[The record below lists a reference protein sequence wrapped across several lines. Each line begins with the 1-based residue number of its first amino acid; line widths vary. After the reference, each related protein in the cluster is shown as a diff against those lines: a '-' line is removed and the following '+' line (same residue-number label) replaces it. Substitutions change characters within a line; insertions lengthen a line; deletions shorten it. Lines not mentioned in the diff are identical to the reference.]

1 MRALVTGADGF
12 VGHHLVKFL
21 IEKEYA
27 ICAVDRCFHSDAPY
41 PNNVEKKKVDITD
54 KGILYQVIGEFMPDE
69 IYHLAGIAATS
80 GQDRDLYYQVN
91 FQGTLN
97 LLEALREKAQRARL
111 LYVGSSN
118 VYGSVP
124 PAEQPITEERC
135 FAPIN
140 HYAASKAA
148 GDVAA
153 YAYALEGLHI
163 IRARPFNHTGPG
175 QNTDFVCSRL
185 AKLIAE
191 IASGLAE
198 PLINA
203 GNLDT
208 QRDFTDVRDV
218 VRAYWLLLQRGLPG
232 EAYNICSERAYSVRQ
247 IANMLTE
254 MGQVK
259 IELYSQPELQRRND
273 ISLLLGSSGKLRR
286 DTGWWPEVP
295 LSQTLSDLLQWWQEK
310 INFDSLKR

>member
-1 MRALVTGADGF
+1 MRALITGAAGF
-12 VGHHLVKFL
+12 AGRYLVKL
-21 IEKEYA
+21 LLEKGYEV
-27 ICAVDRCFHSDAPY
+27 CAVDICFKTACPFFE
-41 PNNVEKKKVDITD
+41 NVNTKKVDVID
-54 KGILYQVIGEFMPDE
+54 KEALYKLLGEIMPDE
-69 IYHLAGIAATS
+69 IYHLAGIAAT
-80 GQDRDLYYQVN
+80 DKKDYERYYRIN

-97 LLEALREKAQRARL
+97 LLDALREITPKARL
-111 LYVGSSN
+111 LYVGSAN

-124 PAEQPITEERC
+124 SEEQPITEERY

-148 GDVAA
+148 TDSAACA
-153 YAYALEGLHI
+153 YAMEGLHI

-218 VRAYWLLLQRGLPG
+218 VRAYWLLLQQGLPG

-247 IANMLTE
+247 IANMLIE

-273 ISLLLGSSGKLRR
+273 ILLLLGSSGKLRQ
-286 DTGWWPEVP
+286 DTGWRPEIP
-295 LSQTLSDLLQWWQEK
+295 LRQTLADLFMWWQEAIYK
-310 INFDSLKR
+310 